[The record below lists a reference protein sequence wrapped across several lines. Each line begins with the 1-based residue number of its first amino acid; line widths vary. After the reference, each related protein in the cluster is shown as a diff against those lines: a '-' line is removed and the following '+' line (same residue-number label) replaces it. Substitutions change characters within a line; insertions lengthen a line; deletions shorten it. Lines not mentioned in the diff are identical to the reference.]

1 MMSLSN
7 YQKAILQDKRTE
19 VLDETVKV
27 WTITKTGSGNIYG
40 QGKTETKT
48 SVTVSAKVG
57 WGVFIDKDERSG
69 GFIEEGDCRILVS
82 LANKSAFEGENKY
95 VEVDGVNLNI
105 IQVKP
110 VKDTAEA
117 VILCRRR

>member
-1 MMSLSN
+1 MKLSN
-7 YQKAILQDKRTE
+7 YQKTILQGKRAE

-27 WTITKTGSGNIYG
+27 WTITKTGTGNIYG

-57 WGVFIDKDERSG
+57 WGGFIDKDERSG

-82 LANKSAFEGENKY
+82 LADKGEFEGENKY
-95 VEVDGVNLNI
+95 VEIDSVNLNI

-117 VILCRRR
+117 VILCKRR